1 MTGGHKWFS
10 SGFLSICI
18 FLIWIFLN
26 TSTSFYHCYDV
37 QFDTGGVWMMILKS
51 TCCQLMKVKDFE
63 SLGIRFKV
71 WSTQRPAPMLRCSWS
86 VIWNN
91 VELFQI
97 TWNNTV
103 MMWIIPLPIVHM
115 VSWWA
120 QELELYK
127 PSVPAPD
134 HYCHRSSCQAPLYA
148 LRGFLVLI
156 ITSYNNKGFYFFCT
170 ISLNL

>member
-1 MTGGHKWFS
+1 MTGCHKWFS

-26 TSTSFYHCYDV
+26 TSPSFDHCYDV
-37 QFDTGGVWMMILKS
+37 QFDAGGVWMMILKS
-51 TCCQLMKVKDFE
+51 TCCQLMKDFE
-63 SLGIRFKV
+63 SLWIRFKV
-71 WSTQRPAPMLRCSWS
+71 WSIQRPAPMLRCSWS

-103 MMWIIPLPIVHM
+103 TMWIIPLPIVHM

-120 QELELYK
+120 QELELQAK
-127 PSVPAPD
+127 CPCTWSLLSPKQLPGSSLCSV
-134 HYCHRSSCQAPLYA
+134 RISGS
-148 LRGFLVLI
+148 
-156 ITSYNNKGFYFFCT
+156 NNNF
-170 ISLNL
+170 I